1 MLLRRLHVE
10 PPSAPQMSAPARS
23 PLGQSRR
30 LLAYARPYSV
40 HLVSA
45 IVATLVSTA
54 LALVFPRVI
63 GQLVDALFVDP
74 LSRGDT
80 AALDR
85 AVVLLLLV
93 ALVQAVFNATQTY
106 LLARVGEGVVA
117 DLRRALYAHLLG
129 LPLRFFESRKTGEIT
144 SRLTSDVVR
153 VQATLSSSLAQL
165 LSQTLMLVAGVTI
178 LVLTSWKLTLV
189 MLAVVPAV
197 VLAATLLGRR
207 MRTISFDLQE
217 RLADANA
224 GATEAISGIRVV
236 QSFVAENL
244 ERQRYATLIQAAFRV
259 ALRQARV
266 QTLFGPGIMLA
277 MFVGVAMV
285 LWYGGRLVLGGD
297 LTPGDLIA
305 FVLYTF
311 TVAASVGQFSSLY
324 SHLQQA
330 LGATSR
336 LFELLDEEPFDLPE
350 PALPVPLPRPNGRVT
365 LDGVWFHYPDRDQDV
380 LRDVSLQVAA
390 GEVVA
395 LVGPSGAGKSTLVS
409 LMSRFY
415 DPTRGRILLDDVD
428 LRDLDL
434 RTLRGHV
441 GIVPQETHLF
451 SGTIEENIRYGRP
464 DASAEEIRR
473 AAVDANAEEFI
484 LGFPTGYAT
493 LVGERGVKLSG
504 GQRQRIAIA
513 RALLKNPRILILDE
527 ATSSLDS
534 HAESLVQDALA
545 RLMRGRT
552 TFVIAHRL
560 STVRG
565 ADRVVVVDHGQVV
578 QTGTHAGL
586 IDEPGLYRVL
596 YESQFRAG
604 VDQPAVR

>member
-1 MLLRRLHVE
+1 MLQRRPHVE
-10 PPSAPQMSAPARS
+10 PPSAPQMSAPVRS

-30 LLAYARPYSV
+30 LLAYARPYRV

-45 IVATLVSTA
+45 ILATLVSTA
-54 LALVFPRVI
+54 LALVFPRVV
-63 GQLVDALFVDP
+63 GQLVDSLFVDP

-85 AVVLLLLV
+85 AVVLLLIV
-93 ALVQAVFNATQTY
+93 ALVQAAFSATQTY
-106 LLARVGEGVVA
+106 LLARVGEGVVV
-117 DLRRALYAHLLG
+117 DLRRALYTHLLG

-236 QSFVAENL
+236 QSFVAEHL
-244 ERQRYATLIQAAFRV
+244 ERQRYATLVQAAFRV

-285 LWYGGRLVLGGD
+285 LWFGGRLVLVGD

-336 LFELLDEEPFDLPE
+336 LFELLDEVPFDLPE
-350 PALPVPLPRPNGRVT
+350 PVVPVPLPRPNGRVT

-409 LMSRFY
+409 MMSRFY
-415 DPTRGRILLDDVD
+415 DPTGGRILLDDID

-451 SGTIEENIRYGRP
+451 SGTVEENIRYGRP
-464 DASAEEIRR
+464 DASAEEIQR

-513 RALLKNPRILILDE
+513 RAVLKNPRILILDE

-534 HAESLVQDALA
+534 HAEALVQDALA

-552 TFVIAHRL
+552 TVVIAHRL

-565 ADRVVVVDHGQVV
+565 ADRVVVLDHGQVV

-586 IDEPGLYRVL
+586 VGGPGLYRSL
-596 YESQFRAG
+596 YESQFRAD